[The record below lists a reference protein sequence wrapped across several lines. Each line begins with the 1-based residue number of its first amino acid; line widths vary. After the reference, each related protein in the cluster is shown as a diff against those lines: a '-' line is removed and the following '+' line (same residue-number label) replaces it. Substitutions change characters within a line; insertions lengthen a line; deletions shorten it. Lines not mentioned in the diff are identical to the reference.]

1 LRATGETMLRPDA
14 TIERLHTRQVGT
26 LPEHFGLQVT
36 EIAEGRLA
44 AQLGLQPWMMAPN
57 GYLHAASVIL
67 LADTCAGYATVA
79 HLPDGAKGFTTIEL
93 KSNFFSTA
101 REGVMRCE
109 ATAEHLGRTTQ
120 VWSSTVYGP
129 DGRRMALFRCTQ
141 MIPW

>member
-1 LRATGETMLRPDA
+1 MRVAD
-14 TIERLHTRQVGT
+14 TIELDGQ
-26 LPEHFGLQVT
+26 
-36 EIAEGRLA
+36 AERELRILSKRRRVEA
-44 AQLGLQPWMMAPN
+44 RVQQR
-57 GYLHAASVIL
+57 ASVIL

-109 ATAEHLGRTTQ
+109 AAAEHLGRTTQ

-129 DGRRMALFRCTQ
+129 DGRKMALFRCTQ
-141 MIPW
+141 MVLW